1 MFLTD
6 LPHRL
11 TPSEFCSKVIF
22 LANFFFSLDI
32 NLIILV
38 ICRLNVAFFSPECTV
53 PDPNWMFLFFFLNQL
68 TLTAETLSVN
78 LHSLFLGGMSWRV
91 LCWMTSLWA
100 LYFVANWKW
109 ACVCLRALTCACI
122 CVCVC
127 VCSGLRFR
135 STQWA
140 AACPSPP
147 AEAELVT
154 V

>member
-38 ICRLNVAFFSPECTV
+38 ICRLNVGFFPLNAPFLILTEC
-53 PDPNWMFLFFFLNQL
+53 FCFFFKSINSNCGDPQC
-68 TLTAETLSVN
+68 EPP
-78 LHSLFLGGMSWRV
+78 LFVFGGMSWRV